1 MSMEITLLGWSALG
15 LRCPDHQVN
24 LCPDNSNKP
33 YHATLVQMPNGTG
46 KTTTLNLLRATI
58 SGSAK
63 DWNQDPKR
71 ILELRRSG
79 GTTQTGQFI
88 VRLAINGNPLTFELN
103 LNFKDRKVFYRTTF
117 GAGIR
122 DGFHPPPQLRR
133 FLNPEFVS
141 LFVFDGELAN
151 NLLDSKQTRAREA
164 IESLFQLSLLKD
176 LAKVFQENWENHV
189 KDAPVTEPKGL
200 TRRKNRLA
208 RLQNSL
214 AQIKEEQKR
223 LKADVLALK
232 LQMENAQ
239 EEYNTALS
247 KDRDTGDKLKEIR
260 VKLDRAEKV
269 VEHNVRRAIE
279 EMRNPQKLLVDFG
292 SALQNLKANLDQLK
306 LPSSTSREFFEELAE
321 AERCVC
327 GRPMDDENRQ
337 AVRDRAM
344 LYLAEDEVGVLNNIK
359 SDIGAYCNENPS
371 AYYQALE
378 EQLSDL
384 TQLIR
389 TRDQIKTEHQSF
401 EDARLAQGDSELQEK
416 KNRLEQVQKDYHV
429 RESRLQEIERS
440 PRTNPSDDTDCLKE
454 LERLVTKAE
463 NDVAEAT
470 DTLRLKNKTEILK
483 NILAEAHRQAREEL
497 RKFIIDETN
506 SRITELLSRDPIFL
520 EDIRDC
526 LKLQGKDGA
535 SMGQTLSVS
544 YAFLATLFNRSYYRL
559 PFIVDSPAGAL
570 DLNVRPEV
578 ARLIPLLCNQFVAF
592 TISSERQ
599 SFVDVL
605 HKAAKQQVQYL
616 TIYRKT
622 SRTNS
627 LKQSIGLD
635 KVTETVDGVI
645 VNGKNFFDNFDLDKE
660 EV

>member
-1 MSMEITLLGWSALG
+1 M
-15 LRCPDHQVN
+15 Q
-24 LCPDNSNKP
+24 NS
-33 YHATLVQMPNGTG
+33 L
-46 KTTTLNLLRATI
+46 
-58 SGSAK
+58 SGSAR

-79 GTTQTGQFI
+79 GTTQKSQFI

-103 LNFKDRKVFYRTTF
+103 LNFKNRKVFYRTSF

-122 DGFHPPPQLRR
+122 DGFHPPPKLRR

-164 IESLFQLSLLKD
+164 IESLFQLSLFKD
-176 LAKVFQENWENHV
+176 LAKVFQENWETHV

-208 RLQNSL
+208 RLQNRL

-223 LKADVLALK
+223 LKVDVLALK

-247 KDRDTGDKLKEIR
+247 KDRDTGDKLKKIR
-260 VKLDRAEKV
+260 VKLDSAEKV

-306 LPSSTSREFFEELAE
+306 LPTSTSREFFEELAE

-337 AVRDRAM
+337 AVRDRAR

-359 SDIGAYCNENPS
+359 SDIGTYCNENPS

-378 EQLSDL
+378 EQVSDL

-506 SRITELLSRDPIFL
+506 SRITKLLSRDPIFL

-544 YAFLATLFNRSYYRL
+544 YAFLATLFDRSDYRL

-622 SRTNS
+622 SRTNA
-627 LKQSIGLD
+627 LKQSVALD

>member
-1 MSMEITLLGWSALG
+1 MEITLLGWSALG

>member
-1 MSMEITLLGWSALG
+1 M
-15 LRCPDHQVN
+15 
-24 LCPDNSNKP
+24 
-33 YHATLVQMPNGTG
+33 
-46 KTTTLNLLRATI
+46 
-58 SGSAK
+58 
-63 DWNQDPKR
+63 
-71 ILELRRSG
+71 
-79 GTTQTGQFI
+79 
-88 VRLAINGNPLTFELN
+88 
-103 LNFKDRKVFYRTTF
+103 
-117 GAGIR
+117 
-122 DGFHPPPQLRR
+122 
-133 FLNPEFVS
+133 
-141 LFVFDGELAN
+141 
-151 NLLDSKQTRAREA
+151 
-164 IESLFQLSLLKD
+164 
-176 LAKVFQENWENHV
+176 
-189 KDAPVTEPKGL
+189 
-200 TRRKNRLA
+200 
-208 RLQNSL
+208 
-214 AQIKEEQKR
+214 
-223 LKADVLALK
+223 LALK

-239 EEYNTALS
+239 EDYNTALS

-260 VKLDRAEKV
+260 VKLDSAEEV
-269 VEHNVRRAIE
+269 VKHNVRRAIE
-279 EMRNPQKLLVDFG
+279 EMRNPQKLLVYFG

-306 LPSSTSREFFEELAE
+306 LPKSTSREFFEELAE

-344 LYLAEDEVGVLNNIK
+344 LYLAEDEVGVLNDIK
-359 SDIGAYCNENPS
+359 SDIGTYCNENPS
-371 AYYQALE
+371 AYYQDLE

-416 KNRLEQVQKDYHV
+416 KNRLEQLQKDYHV

-470 DTLRLKNKTEILK
+470 DTLRLKNKTDILK
-483 NILAEAHRQAREEL
+483 NILAEAHRQARDEL

-506 SRITELLSRDPIFL
+506 SRITKLLSRDPIFL

-544 YAFLATLFNRSYYRL
+544 YAFLATLFNRSDYRL

-622 SRTNS
+622 SRTNA
-627 LKQSIGLD
+627 LKQSVGLD

>member
-63 DWNQDPKR
+63 DWNEDPKR

-103 LNFKDRKVFYRTTF
+103 LNFKDRKVFYRTSF

-208 RLQNSL
+208 RLQNRL
-214 AQIKEEQKR
+214 AQIKEEQKS
-223 LKADVLALK
+223 LKVDVLALK

-247 KDRDTGDKLKEIR
+247 KDRDTGHKLKEIR
-260 VKLDRAEKV
+260 VKLDSAEKV

-327 GRPMDDENRQ
+327 GRPMDDDNRQ

-344 LYLAEDEVGVLNNIK
+344 LYLAEDEVGVLNEIK
-359 SDIGAYCNENPS
+359 SDIGTYCNENPS

-378 EQLSDL
+378 EELSDL

-463 NDVAEAT
+463 DDVAEAT

-506 SRITELLSRDPIFL
+506 RRITELLSRDPIFL

-605 HKAAKQQVQYL
+605 HKAAKQRVQYL

>member
-1 MSMEITLLGWSALG
+1 MEITLLGWSAFG

-46 KTTTLNLLRATI
+46 KTTTLNLLRVTL
-58 SGSAK
+58 SGSAR

-103 LNFKDRKVFYRTTF
+103 LNFKDRKVFYRTSF

-122 DGFHPPPQLRR
+122 EGFYPPPQLRR

-164 IESLFQLSLLKD
+164 IDSLFQLSLLKD

-208 RLQNSL
+208 RLQSCL

-239 EEYNTALS
+239 EDYNTALS

-260 VKLDRAEKV
+260 VKLDSAEEV
-269 VEHNVRRAIE
+269 VKHNVRRAIE
-279 EMRNPQKLLVDFG
+279 EMRNPQKLLVYFG

-306 LPSSTSREFFEELAE
+306 LPKSTSREFFEELAE

-344 LYLAEDEVGVLNNIK
+344 LYLAEDEVGVLNDIK
-359 SDIGAYCNENPS
+359 SDIGTYCNENPS

-470 DTLRLKNKTEILK
+470 DTLRLKNKTDILK
-483 NILAEAHRQAREEL
+483 NILAEAHRQARDEL

-506 SRITELLSRDPIFL
+506 SRITKLLSRDPIFL

-544 YAFLATLFNRSYYRL
+544 YAFLATLFNRSDYRL

-622 SRTNS
+622 SRTNA
-627 LKQSIGLD
+627 LKQSVGLD
-635 KVTETVDGVI
+635 KVTETVHGVI

>member
-1 MSMEITLLGWSALG
+1 MK
-15 LRCPDHQVN
+15 N
-24 LCPDNSNKP
+24 
-33 YHATLVQMPNGTG
+33 
-46 KTTTLNLLRATI
+46 
-58 SGSAK
+58 
-63 DWNQDPKR
+63 
-71 ILELRRSG
+71 
-79 GTTQTGQFI
+79 
-88 VRLAINGNPLTFELN
+88 
-103 LNFKDRKVFYRTTF
+103 
-117 GAGIR
+117 
-122 DGFHPPPQLRR
+122 
-133 FLNPEFVS
+133 
-141 LFVFDGELAN
+141 
-151 NLLDSKQTRAREA
+151 
-164 IESLFQLSLLKD
+164 
-176 LAKVFQENWENHV
+176 
-189 KDAPVTEPKGL
+189 APVTEDKGL
-200 TRRKNRLA
+200 TRRRNRLA
-208 RLQNSL
+208 RLQNRL

-223 LKADVLALK
+223 LKTEILELK

-247 KDRDTGDKLKEIR
+247 KDRDTGDKLKEIKF
-260 VKLDRAEKV
+260 KLDSAEEV
-269 VEHNVRRAIE
+269 VQHNVRRAIE
-279 EMRNPQKLLVDFG
+279 EMRNPQKLLIDFG
-292 SALQNLKANLDQLK
+292 SALQNLKANLDKLK
-306 LPSSTSREFFEELAE
+306 LPKSTSREFFEELAE

-344 LYLAEDEVGVLNNIK
+344 LYLAENEVGVLNDIK
-359 SDIGAYCNENPS
+359 TDIGTYCNENPL

-378 EQLSDL
+378 EQVSDL
-384 TQLIR
+384 TKLIR

-416 KNRLEQVQKDYHV
+416 KNRLEQVQKDYQV
-429 RESRLQEIERS
+429 CESRLQEIERS
-440 PRTNPSDDTDCLKE
+440 PHTNPSDETDCLKE

-483 NILAEAHRQAREEL
+483 NILAEAHMQAREEL

-506 SRITELLSRDPIFL
+506 SRIAKLLSRDPIFL

-544 YAFLATLFNRSYYRL
+544 YAFLATLFNRSDYRL

-578 ARLIPLLCNQFVAF
+578 ARLIPSLCNQFVAF

-622 SRTNS
+622 SRTNA
-627 LKQSIGLD
+627 LKQSVGLD